1 MINNQY
7 KLMEVEKV
15 ITQIKGVLTAD
26 KIKWA
31 EEILEIMVET
41 TITMD
46 KVVMERIKVD
56 LENLAEI
63 TIQAIIITHIII
75 TLTSQYTT
83 QTIFQKEMNFKAS
96 FAEIFILENLANLT
110 KNVQGSMLLIYK
122 TK

>member
-15 ITQIKGVLTAD
+15 ITQIKGVLTTD
-26 KIKWA
+26 KIKWE

-56 LENLAEI
+56 LENMAEI
-63 TIQAIIITHIII
+63 TIQTIIITHIII
-75 TLTSQYTT
+75 TLTSRFTT

-96 FAEIFILENLANLT
+96 FAEIFILENLANSM
-110 KNVQGSMLLIYK
+110 KNVQGSMHLIYK